1 MGALALLLS
10 SACLSA
16 PVSYGPPSTPGD
28 APQQVPWVRSG
39 AIVGYLF
46 YYGSPGPWQQ
56 QRDRVLIPVGGS
68 GAGVSA
74 KILWYVPGGGRRIT
88 LWGQRLDGEGKSV
101 SVQRISGSPGGGY
114 FATITVV
121 PNAGCWRLT
130 VGSGKRSARFA
141 FVAVDL

>member
-1 MGALALLLS
+1 MSALAILLA

-16 PVSYGPPSTPGD
+16 PVSYGPAPTPGN

-68 GAGVSA
+68 GPGFSS
-74 KILWYVPGGGRRIT
+74 KILWYVPGGRGRIT
-88 LWGQRLDGEGKSV
+88 ITGRRLDGEGRSV
-101 SVQRISGSPGGGY
+101 FVQKVAEGPGGGY
-114 FATITVV
+114 FATITVM
-121 PNAGCWRLT
+121 PNAGCWQVT
-130 VGSGKRSARFA
+130 VGSSGRHARFA